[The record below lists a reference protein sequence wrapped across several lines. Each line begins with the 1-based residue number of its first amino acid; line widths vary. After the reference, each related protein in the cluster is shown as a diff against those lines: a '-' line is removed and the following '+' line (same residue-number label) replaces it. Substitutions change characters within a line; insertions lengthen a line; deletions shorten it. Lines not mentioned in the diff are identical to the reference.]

1 MKIVNPPTSSGYTIF
16 CDDIRREDNGKYF
29 FIGVYFGE
37 MIISPKLP
45 IVLPTFVAF
54 VNYRVSPG
62 ETAAPVVAKLFVP
75 GSDEAIAAVDVPIGE
90 MTQSAAPI
98 VGEDTSAT
106 ISTLIPIRLSP
117 FVVEQEGLIKVR
129 AYRGGEEIRLGALRV
144 SVRPPE
150 I

>member
-1 MKIVNPPTSSGYTIF
+1 
-16 CDDIRREDNGKYF
+16 
-29 FIGVYFGE
+29 
-37 MIISPKLP
+37 
-45 IVLPTFVAF
+45 
-54 VNYRVSPG
+54 
-62 ETAAPVVAKLFVP
+62 VAKLFVP

-129 AYRGGEEIRLGALRV
+129 AYRGSEEIRLGALRV